1 MKKLILAL
9 SILPSL
15 TMAEDLNTDVKVG
28 VEAYIIGNLALSKYL
43 LENSLTAFRKD
54 DKRSEFNRSRV
65 LNTLNEQAAIDH
77 LFPIYF
83 ELREFDKLEGHLKRY
98 GSNKRSSAIA
108 EYRSVR
114 RGDLWTCRT
123 LDYQE
128 KFIKASECWDKAGY
142 EYERNISTRAATV
155 KRVFGGAKKVPAQ
168 FQP

>member
-65 LNTLNEQAAIDH
+65 LNT
-77 LFPIYF
+77 
-83 ELREFDKLEGHLKRY
+83 LEGHLKRY